1 MDGTASGL
9 KFTISLY
16 LKLKSVQ
23 LGERPA
29 VLVESGINMD
39 VYVSII
45 IRLLCNIGTFL
56 SINLRFPFLYGQSS
70 IRYFSGYLRSVNVYY
85 SREAI

>member
-29 VLVESGINMD
+29 ALVESGINMG

-45 IRLLCNIGTFL
+45 HVLSNRFATLAPFSPLISYFHFDMASQASATFL
-56 SINLRFPFLYGQSS
+56 GIYE
-70 IRYFSGYLRSVNVYY
+70 V
-85 SREAI
+85 

>member
-29 VLVESGINMD
+29 VLVESGINMG

-45 IRLLCNIGTFL
+45 IRSLCNIGTFL
-56 SINLRFPFLYGQSS
+56 SPLISYFHFDMASQASATFLS
-70 IRYFSGYLRSVNVYY
+70 IYEVLMF
-85 SREAI
+85 IPKH